1 MLVGGPGSDELFGE
15 GHADTLYS
23 RDGVS
28 GNDSLDGG
36 SASDT
41 CLQDARERSIRNC
54 S

>member
-1 MLVGGPGSDELFGE
+1 MNCSE
-15 GHADTLYS
+15 GHTDALYS
-23 RDGVS
+23 RDGVN

-54 S
+54 PYSISSNN